1 MAGQFLGEIRIVPFN
16 FAPIGWALCDGQI
29 LPLSQYSALF
39 SLLGTFYGGN
49 GTSNFGLPNL
59 QGNVAMDFG
68 SGVGLTPR
76 DIGETGGVQNV
87 TLLQTEIPSH
97 NHLLNGDSDSGANL
111 TPTGNLYAVGPA
123 PPRVPAPNLY
133 AANQSTSP
141 IATHPSFIQFTGGNL
156 PHNNQQPYLVLN
168 FVIAL
173 AGIYPTRQ

>member
-76 DIGETGGVQNV
+76 DIGETGGASNV
-87 TLLQTEIPSH
+87 TLLQTQIPAH
-97 NHLLNGDSDSGANL
+97 THTMNGDTAGGKSL
-111 TPTGNLYAVGPA
+111 TPGNSLYSETPGS
-123 PPRVPAPNLY
+123 RGNSDKLY
-133 AANQSTSP
+133 IASQASTP
-141 IATHPSFIQFTGGNL
+141 IATHPTFVQPAGGNL